1 MPPKTQAL
9 LEALEAELGI
19 GAVLTG
25 EAVSE
30 RAQGIWRPAPLEALA
45 IVRPKDTREV
55 SFVLKACFEAGQS
68 VIPQGGLTGLV
79 HGADTGPEDLILSL
93 ERMNAIEEIDQAGR
107 TVRVQAGVP
116 LQTLQETVAE
126 QGLSFPLDLGARGSC
141 FLGGNLSTN
150 AGGNRVLRYG
160 MARENTLGVEAVLAD
175 GTVIDS
181 LYGMVK
187 NNAGFD
193 LKQLFIGSEGT
204 LGIITRAVLRLRE
217 APGSRLSML
226 LALPDF
232 PSVTELL
239 RHLDRGLGG
248 QLSAFEV
255 MWPEFYH
262 AVATAPRCPAP
273 PLPLGSPFTCSR
285 KCWART
291 LPEMRPGWS
300 RCSPKLWRPAWSAM
314 RCWPAPGLVMRPC
327 GLYVIAWICL
337 RRVSLRRSLMSPFPL
352 APWART
358 LRR

>member
-1 MPPKTQAL
+1 M
-9 LEALEAELGI
+9 
-19 GAVLTG
+19 
-25 EAVSE
+25 
-30 RAQGIWRPAPLEALA
+30 
-45 IVRPKDTREV
+45 RPKDTREV
-55 SFVLKACFEAGQS
+55 SFVLRACFEAGQS

-126 QGLSFPLDLGARGSC
+126 QGLSFPLDLARAAPASWAGTYPPT
-141 FLGGNLSTN
+141 L
-150 AGGNRVLRYG
+150 GGNRVLRYG

-232 PSVTELL
+232 PSVTGLL

-248 QLSAFEV
+248 SSAFEV
-255 MWPEFYH
+255 MWPEFYD
-262 AVATAPRCPAP
+262 AVATAPGATLAARFLFYVLAEM
-273 PLPLGSPFTCSR
+273 LGSDPTRDEAWVESVL
-285 KCWART
+285 AEA
-291 LPEMRPGWS
+291 LE
-300 RCSPKLWRPAWSAM
+300 AWSAM

>member
-1 MPPKTQAL
+1 M
-9 LEALEAELGI
+9 
-19 GAVLTG
+19 
-25 EAVSE
+25 
-30 RAQGIWRPAPLEALA
+30 
-45 IVRPKDTREV
+45 
-55 SFVLKACFEAGQS
+55 
-68 VIPQGGLTGLV
+68 
-79 HGADTGPEDLILSL
+79 
-93 ERMNAIEEIDQAGR
+93 
-107 TVRVQAGVP
+107 P

-160 MARENTLGVEAVLAD
+160 MPRENTLGVEAVLAD

-232 PSVTELL
+232 PSVTGLL

-255 MWPEFYH
+255 MWPEFYD
-262 AVATAPRCPAP
+262 AVATAPGAT
-273 PLPLGSPFTCSR
+273 LA
-285 KCWART
+285 AR
-291 LPEMRPGWS
+291 
-300 RCSPKLWRPAWSAM
+300 
-314 RCWPAPGLVMRPC
+314 
-327 GLYVIAWICL
+327 
-337 RRVSLRRSLMSPFPL
+337 FPL
-352 APWART
+352 LRT
-358 LRR
+358 RGNAELGPYPR